1 MMSIYLIILIILI
14 ISMSVFKMYWSHKF
28 MVPGFIIT
36 YYILYTFVVI
46 AMFATAME
54 LCWKR
59 IAASQFTLYMAI
71 NNIGVAAGASFL
83 GFLKD
88 YLHTWEYIILIYA
101 VAALIMFLLL
111 IKMNTKNHVLKVDLL
126 ESRHIVDK

>member
-1 MMSIYLIILIILI
+1 ML
-14 ISMSVFKMYWSHKF
+14 
-28 MVPGFIIT
+28 
-36 YYILYTFVVI
+36 
-46 AMFATAME
+46 
-54 LCWKR
+54 KR

-88 YLHTWEYIILIYA
+88 YLHTWEYVILVYA

-111 IKMNTKNHVLKVDLL
+111 LKMNTKNHVLKVDLL